1 MASRA
6 HLQSVR
12 SAIEALPIINGLNL
26 LRNRIDALVGAHD
39 GIDLSLNAKGT
50 GIALVIHAKVN
61 SDPSRL
67 AFRLETQPVAGVFF
81 ANIEV
86 RADPKAHHR
95 KLVIAKI
102 NAALPA

>member
-6 HLQSVR
+6 HLQPVPSQIDILSVIGTLNSLR
-12 SAIEALPIINGLNL
+12 SSL
-26 LRNRIDALVGAHD
+26 DALAGEHD
-39 GIDLSLNAKGT
+39 GIDISLNPKGT
-50 GIALVIHAKVN
+50 GLDVIIHAKVN